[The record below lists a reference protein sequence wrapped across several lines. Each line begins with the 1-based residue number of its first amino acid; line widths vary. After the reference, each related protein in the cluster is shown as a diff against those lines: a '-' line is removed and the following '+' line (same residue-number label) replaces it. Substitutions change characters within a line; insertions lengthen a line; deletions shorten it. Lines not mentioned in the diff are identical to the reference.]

1 MKHRSLTIFT
11 LALCGTS
18 ALAHDIPVRPHA
30 LMSAAA
36 LHETKWTTGFWAQRY
51 DACRTKMVPSM
62 WTLIAGKERTHFLE
76 NFRIAAG
83 LAEGRCRGAAWNDGE
98 TYKWLEAACSLLITQ
113 PDATLRAQVDEAVDL
128 IAKAQRA
135 DGYIYTKVI
144 IGQRAGDPAAQ
155 PFSDRNAF
163 EMYCMGHLMTAAC
176 RHHQATG
183 TDQLLN
189 VARKAAD
196 FLIQHFANP
205 TPEQAKNSVCPAHY
219 MGFLDLWRETG
230 EVRYRD
236 ASQHFIDMR
245 KLVTDGGDDNQDR
258 IPFTEQEHICGHAVR
273 ANYLCAGAADLYLET
288 GDAALMKPLA
298 SMWKDLVTKKIYLT
312 GGCGALYDGASPD
325 ASADQASITRT
336 HQAYGRGYQ
345 LPNLTAH
352 SETCANIGSV
362 MWNWRMF
369 EATGEARFMDLL
381 EHTLIN
387 SVLSGV
393 ALNGTDWSYVN
404 PLRVLDP
411 MPLELRWGTSRQ
423 PFISSFCCP
432 PNVVRTLAQ
441 LQTMAYAKSDDTLW
455 VNLYGGSE
463 FTTEI
468 HGVKVKLTQETAYP
482 WDGAVRLKIEPEKP
496 VSFTLKLRVP
506 GWAGTSEFRVGDN
519 GARSTAEPGTY
530 LSQRQEWRAGAT
542 VHLDFPMPAQFIE
555 SHPAVEE
562 NRNQLAVQRG
572 PVVYCLESPEM
583 AGAKMN
589 EVFISPSAKLTATFD
604 SALLEGVSTIETELI
619 IRPQGD
625 WDGKLTRPLLQTS
638 DRKIQARLIPIF
650 AWGNRGP
657 SEMSVWLPASR

>member
-1 MKHRSLTIFT
+1 
-11 LALCGTS
+11 
-18 ALAHDIPVRPHA
+18 
-30 LMSAAA
+30 
-36 LHETKWTTGFWAQRY
+36 
-51 DACRTKMVPSM
+51 MVPGM
-62 WTLIAGKERTHFLE
+62 WTLIAGKEKTHFLE

-98 TYKWLEAACSLLITQ
+98 TYKWLEAACSLLVTQ
-113 PDATLRAQVDEAVDL
+113 PDATLRAHVDEAVDL
-128 IAKAQRA
+128 IAKTQRA

-183 TDQLLN
+183 DDKLLT

-196 FLIQHFANP
+196 FLIEHFKNP
-205 TPEQAKNSVCPAHY
+205 TPEQAKNSVCPSHY
-219 MGFLDLWRETG
+219 MGFLDLYRETG
-230 EVRYRD
+230 DVRYRD
-236 ASQHFIDMR
+236 ASKHFIDMR

-258 IPFTEQEHICGHAVR
+258 VPFTEQSKICGHAVR

-288 GDAALMKPLA
+288 GDAKLMEPLA

-325 ASADQASITRT
+325 ASADQKSITRT
-336 HQAYGRGYQ
+336 HQAYGRDYQ

-369 EATGEARFMDLL
+369 EATGEARYVDLL

-411 MPLELRWGTSRQ
+411 MPLELRWGARL
-423 PFISSFCCP
+423 PYVSSFCCP

-441 LQTMAYAKSDDTLW
+441 LQTMAYAKSEDTLW

-463 FTTEI
+463 YTTEI
-468 HGVKVKLTQETAYP
+468 NGVKVKLTQETNYP
-482 WDGAVRLKIEPEKP
+482 WDGKVLLKVEPEKP
-496 VSFTLKLRVP
+496 VTFTLKMRVP
-506 GWAGTSEFRVGDN
+506 AWATSSEPSATPSTYISERKEWQK
-519 GARSTAEPGTY
+519 GASTQLNLA
-530 LSQRQEWRAGAT
+530 
-542 VHLDFPMPAQFIE
+542 MPAQFIE

-572 PVVYCLESPEM
+572 PVVYCLESPDM

-589 EVFISPSAKLTATFD
+589 DVSISQSAKLTPTFD
-604 SALLEGVSTIETELI
+604 SNLLEGVSAIETEI
-619 IRPQGD
+619 QVRPQGD
-625 WDGKLTRPLLQTS
+625 WNDKLTRPLQPAE
-638 DRKIQARLIPIF
+638 DRKATARLIPVF
-650 AWGNRGP
+650 AWGNRGK

>member
-1 MKHRSLTIFT
+1 MRPLTFT
-11 LALCGTS
+11 VMLLCAS
-18 ALAHDIPVRPHA
+18 AALAQDVKPRPHA
-30 LMSAAA
+30 RMTPAA
-36 LHETKWTTGFWAQRY
+36 LNETRWTTGFWAQRHE
-51 DACRTKMVPSM
+51 ACRTKMVPAM
-62 WTLIAGKERTHFLE
+62 WSLIAGKEQTHFLE

-98 TYKWLEAACSLLITQ
+98 TYKWLEAACSLLITR
-113 PDATLRAQVDEAVDL
+113 PDATLRAKVDEAVDL
-128 IAKAQRA
+128 IAKAQRP
-135 DGYIYTKVI
+135 DGYIYTKVL

-183 TDQLLN
+183 SDQLLT

-219 MGFLDLWRETG
+219 MGFLDLYRETG
-230 EVRYRD
+230 DVRYRD
-236 ASQHFIDMR
+236 AAQHFIDMR

-258 IPFTEQEHICGHAVR
+258 IPFTEQSKICGHAVR

-288 GDAALMKPLA
+288 GDDALMKPLA

-325 ASADQASITRT
+325 ASADQKSITRT
-336 HQAYGRGYQ
+336 HQAYGRDYQ

-369 EATGEARFMDLL
+369 EATGEARYVDLL

-393 ALNGTDWSYVN
+393 SLNGTDWSYVN

-411 MPLELRWGTSRQ
+411 MPLEIRWERERQ

-441 LQTMAYAKSDDTLW
+441 LQTMAYSKSEDTIW

-463 FTTEI
+463 YTTEI
-468 HGVKVKLTQETAYP
+468 NGVKVKLTQETNYP
-482 WDGAVRLKIEPEKP
+482 WDGNIRVNVEPEEP
-496 VSFTLKLRVP
+496 VTFTLKLRVP
-506 GWAGTSEFRVGDN
+506 GWATSTEPP
-519 GARSTAEPGTY
+519 ATPGTY
-530 LSQRQEWRAGAT
+530 ISQRKEWHQGSFT
-542 VHLDFPMPAQFIE
+542 QLNLPMPAQFIE

-572 PVVYCLESPEM
+572 PVVYCLESPDM
-583 AGAKMN
+583 AGVKMN
-589 EVFISPSAKLTATFD
+589 DVSISAAARLTPAFD
-604 SALLEGVSTIETELI
+604 PDLLGGVSAIETEI
-619 IRPQGD
+619 QVRPQGD
-625 WDGKLTRPLLQTS
+625 WSDKLTRPVQQTDPTKVS
-638 DRKIQARLIPIF
+638 ARLIPVF
-650 AWGNRGP
+650 AWGNRGK

>member
-1 MKHRSLTIFT
+1 MRYHALTFLGLI
-11 LALCGTS
+11 LLGSS
-18 ALAHDIPVRPHA
+18 AWAQPRPHA
-30 LMSAAA
+30 LLTPAA
-36 LHETKWTTGFWAQRY
+36 LQETKWTTGFWAQRY
-51 DACRTKMVPSM
+51 EACRTKMVPAM
-62 WTLIAGKERTHFLE
+62 WTLIAGKDKTHFLE

-113 PDATLRAQVDEAVDL
+113 PDATLRAHVDEAVDL
-128 IAKAQRA
+128 IAKAQRP
-135 DGYIYTKVI
+135 DGYIYTKVL
-144 IGQRAGDPAAQ
+144 IGQRAGDPAAL

-183 TDQLLN
+183 SDQLLT
-189 VARKAAD
+189 VAKKAAD

-219 MGFLDLWRETG
+219 MGFLDLYRETG
-230 EVRYRD
+230 DVRYRD
-236 ASQHFIDMR
+236 AAQHFIDMR

-258 IPFTEQEHICGHAVR
+258 IPFTEQSKICGHAVR
-273 ANYLCAGAADLYLET
+273 ANYLCAGATDLYLET

-325 ASADQASITRT
+325 ASTDQKSITRT
-336 HQAYGRGYQ
+336 HQAYGRDYQ

-369 EATGEARFMDLL
+369 GATGEARYVDLL

-393 ALNGTDWSYVN
+393 SLNGTDWSYVN

-411 MPLELRWGTSRQ
+411 MPLEIRWDRARQ

-441 LQTMAYAKSDDTLW
+441 MQTMAYAKSDDTLW

-463 FTTEI
+463 YTTEI
-468 HGVKVKLTQETAYP
+468 NGVKVKLTQVTDYP
-482 WDGAVRLKIEPEKP
+482 WDGKVLLKVEPETP
-496 VSFTLKLRVP
+496 VTFTLKMRVP
-506 GWAGTSEFRVGDN
+506 GWATSSEPN
-519 GARSTAEPGTY
+519 ATPGTY
-530 LSQRQEWRAGAT
+530 LSQRKEWQKGAS
-542 VHLDFPMPAQFIE
+542 VPLNFSMPAQFIE

-562 NRNQLAVQRG
+562 NRNQIAVQRG
-572 PVVYCLESPEM
+572 PVVYCLESLEI

-589 EVFISPSAKLTATFD
+589 DVSISPSAKLTPTFD
-604 SALLEGVSTIETELI
+604 SNLLEGVSAIETEI
-619 IRPQGD
+619 QIRPQGD
-625 WDGKLTRPLLQTS
+625 WNDKLTRPLQQGAE
-638 DRKIQARLIPIF
+638 RNIPARLIPIF
-650 AWGNRGP
+650 AWGNRGK